1 MNKKI
6 LILDDSEIVTE
17 MTAFL
22 MEKEGYST
30 IKFTEGKDVL
40 EYIENTEN
48 TFPNLIIADHS
59 LTTKGGVRKT
69 AFKILSKLK
78 SFGVDIPVIMASGNC
93 NKSVI
98 DKYMELG
105 IKSYICKDEMDYIDI
120 LIRETKNILEKN

>member
-17 MTAFL
+17 MTAFI
-22 MEKEGYST
+22 MEKEGYNT
-30 IKFTEGKDVL
+30 IKFTEGNGVL

-78 SFGVDIPVIMASGNC
+78 SFGVDIPVIITSGNC
-93 NKSVI
+93 KESVI
-98 DKYMELG
+98 NKYKELG
-105 IKSYICKDEMDYIDI
+105 VVSYICKDEDNYI
-120 LIRETKNILEKN
+120 NILTKEVERIINV